1 MFLSLS
7 ILIVSTAYSDS
18 ERQGGKLVLNNATS
32 SSVSMLDVLSMGL
45 SKLEGMGLSIP
56 DQFRIEYFDSQWKI
70 KFCSND
76 CESTVGDEFLLDEA
90 KGELSLNGEVNLLHR
105 GIYDRKKYDAL
116 IKIFTNTHKD
126 AVSAY
131 GENLESAYY
140 ARINLK
146 DGFLYVD
153 YELKNPKARGG
164 GPHYKIDFV
173 SFEVLE
179 KRYDQ

>member
-7 ILIVSTAYSDS
+7 ILITSPTYSDS
-18 ERQGGKLVLNNATS
+18 EMQGDELVLNNATS
-32 SSVSMLDVLSMGL
+32 SSVSMLDVFSMGL

-70 KFCSND
+70 KFCSKSCGSAD
-76 CESTVGDEFLLDEA
+76 GDEFLLDKSES
-90 KGELSLNGEVNLLHR
+90 ELSLIGEISLLHR

-116 IKIFTNTHKD
+116 IEIFSNAHKD

-140 ARINLK
+140 VRISLK
-146 DGFLYVD
+146 DDFLYVD

-179 KRYDQ
+179 RRYDQ